1 MKLFVCLML
10 LGSAAFAAK
19 APIKAT
25 SKPQGKPV
33 YYIEMETSIDGI
45 KRSSAIN
52 VEEGRAGSVSSVTEN
67 LGGTFQEVT
76 VNKTVLDGKPAL
88 HMEFVVGEVDRFGN
102 KAIISTPKIIANV
115 GEKSTI
121 ILGSA
126 ANGKKL
132 IFSAL
137 AKSAKK

>member
-19 APIKAT
+19 PAAKVAA
-25 SKPQGKPV
+25 KPQQKSV
-33 YYIEMETSIDGI
+33 YQIVMETSIDGI
-45 KRSSAIN
+45 KSSSALII
-52 VEEGRAGSVSSVTEN
+52 EEGRTGSISNVTEN
-67 LGGTFQEVT
+67 LGGTFQEVV

-88 HMEFVVGEVDRFGN
+88 RMEFVVGEVDRFGN
-102 KAIISTPKIIANV
+102 KAIISTPKIIAAV

-121 ILGSA
+121 MIGSA